1 MPRCAHCLVLA
12 VVALLSVGAAPLL
25 AQTSDVW
32 DRVEHRYAENDGVRI
47 HYVTLGQGPLIVMI
61 HGFPDFWYLWRHH
74 IEALSEDY
82 QVVAVD
88 QRGYNRSDKP
98 KGVNNYTY
106 DFLVSDIAA
115 VIRDAGHES
124 ATVAGHDWGGF
135 VAWMFAMRQPAMTDQ
150 LVIFNLPHPRGLQRE
165 LAFNRQQ
172 KQNSAYARR
181 FQAEGAHL
189 QLSAEQLARLG
200 RSQDEPIVYERYLEA
215 FQRSDFEAMLNYY
228 KANYPKPPYLEDDSP
243 VVKVQP
249 PVLQFH
255 GLNDTALLQGML
267 NDTWDWVA
275 RDLTLVTMPDAGH
288 WAVTE
293 KADFTI
299 GMMQAWLALHAIER

>member
-12 VVALLSVGAAPLL
+12 LVALLFVGAAPLL

-82 QVVAVD
+82 QVV
-88 QRGYNRSDKP
+88 
-98 KGVNNYTY
+98 GVNNYTY

-150 LVIFNLPHPRGLQRE
+150 LVIF
-165 LAFNRQQ
+165 
-172 KQNSAYARR
+172 
-181 FQAEGAHL
+181 
-189 QLSAEQLARLG
+189 
-200 RSQDEPIVYERYLEA
+200 
-215 FQRSDFEAMLNYY
+215 
-228 KANYPKPPYLEDDSP
+228 
-243 VVKVQP
+243 
-249 PVLQFH
+249 
-255 GLNDTALLQGML
+255 
-267 NDTWDWVA
+267 
-275 RDLTLVTMPDAGH
+275 DAGH

-299 GMMQAWLALHAIER
+299 GMMQAWLALHAIGR

>member
-1 MPRCAHCLVLA
+1 MPRCAHCLVLTL
-12 VVALLSVGAAPLL
+12 VALLFVGQLRSWPNQRCVGPGRTSVCRERWLADPLRDPRSGS
-25 AQTSDVW
+25 A
-32 DRVEHRYAENDGVRI
+32 HRDDPR
-47 HYVTLGQGPLIVMI
+47 LS
-61 HGFPDFWYLWRHH
+61 DFWYLWRHH

-106 DFLVSDIAA
+106 DFLVSDIAT

-165 LAFNRQQ
+165 LAFNREQ

-200 RSQDEPIVYERYLEA
+200 GVRTSRS
-215 FQRSDFEAMLNYY
+215 ST
-228 KANYPKPPYLEDDSP
+228 
-243 VVKVQP
+243 
-249 PVLQFH
+249 
-255 GLNDTALLQGML
+255 NDTSRRWNGP
-267 NDTWDWVA
+267 TST
-275 RDLTLVTMPDAGH
+275 RC
-288 WAVTE
+288 
-293 KADFTI
+293 
-299 GMMQAWLALHAIER
+299 